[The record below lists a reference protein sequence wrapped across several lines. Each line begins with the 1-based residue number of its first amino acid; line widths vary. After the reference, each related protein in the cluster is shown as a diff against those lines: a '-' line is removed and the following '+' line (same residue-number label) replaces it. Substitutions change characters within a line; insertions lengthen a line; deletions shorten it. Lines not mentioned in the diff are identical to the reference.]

1 MNHLNNENPKFSL
14 FGVDETELALSV
26 RAEKHV
32 ILTGYMQ
39 IVAYVKAE
47 KHGNFLLKFS
57 PYTITNQN
65 ENVQKNEQNVMM
77 IRDTA
82 SMWAGW

>member
-1 MNHLNNENPKFSL
+1 MMKIWNFNHL
-14 FGVDETELALSV
+14 GVNVTELALSV
-26 RAEKHV
+26 RAEKHA

-39 IVAYVKAE
+39 VVAYVKGE
-47 KHGNFLLKFS
+47 KHGGFLLKFS

-65 ENVQKNEQNVMM
+65 ETVQKNGQNVMM

>member
-1 MNHLNNENPKFSL
+1 
-14 FGVDETELALSV
+14 
-26 RAEKHV
+26 
-32 ILTGYMQ
+32 MQ
-39 IVAYVKAE
+39 IVAYVKGE
-47 KHGNFLLKFS
+47 KHGGFLLNFS

-65 ENVQKNEQNVMM
+65 ETVQKNGQNVMM